1 MKEQTN
7 GNLRMGMALMLMIFF
22 ILGFIT
28 NFNIALKDQVQAT
41 FKLSNFMANLVNG
54 VFFFAYFVFSFACGK
69 VIKKVGYKMGVVIGL
84 LAIALGSF
92 LFFPAVA
99 IPSYLFFL
107 VAVFVMAT
115 GVVFLQTAANPYV
128 AALGKEETASSRL
141 NLAQALNS
149 LATTLAPFIV
159 GVLVLT
165 PAAIA
170 LGPKAVQ
177 VPFLI
182 IGSVVVLIA
191 IFILFM
197 KLPELIGKDEPGES
211 KSIWK
216 RTHVLLGALGI
227 FFYVGA
233 EVGISTAIVPYLKQ
247 SGMLIGEAAKL
258 AAMYWGGAMVGRFL
272 GSINLSEMESRK
284 KFVYSG
290 LVVILAFFV
299 GWVVTGSQVKEGVF
313 VFESA
318 PVKGLIFMGIALANY
333 VAMFLSKG
341 KTNIALGVF
350 GTVAAVLVF
359 SATVLGANVG
369 IWALLSIGFFNSI
382 MFPNIFSLGVKDL
395 EKSEMPTASGIIN
408 TLIVGGSV
416 IPLLMGW
423 LTDTISV
430 RAALFLPMI
439 SYIYI
444 VFFALKGSKIR

>member
-272 GSINLSEMESRK
+272 GSINLSEMESRN

-318 PVKGLIFMGIALANY
+318 PVKGLIFMGIAFANY

-369 IWALLSIGFFNSI
+369 IWTLLSIGFFNSI

-395 EKSEMPTASGIIN
+395 EKSEMPMASGIIN